1 MFGLDEKTLAHIR
14 GVFGRYP
21 EIEKAEI
28 FGSRALGTQRPNSD
42 VDIALWGQSVSSDT
56 VGRVR
61 SDLDSAPTPYQF
73 DVVGYFLIE
82 HADLRDHID
91 RCGKVIYQAK

>member
-1 MFGLDEKTLAHIR
+1 MFGLDVKTLAQLR
-14 GVFGRYP
+14 EVFERYR

-28 FGSRALGTQRPNSD
+28 FGSRALGTHRPGSD
-42 VDIALWGQSVSSDT
+42 IDIALWGNSVSGDV
-56 VGRVR
+56 VGKVR
-61 SDLDSAPTPYQF
+61 SDLDAMPTPYQF

-91 RCGKVIYQAK
+91 RYGKVIYQTK

>member
-1 MFGLDEKTLAHIR
+1 MFGLDAKTLAQLCE
-14 GVFGRYP
+14 VFGRYQ

-28 FGSRALGTQRPNSD
+28 FGSRALDTYRPNSD
-42 VDIALWGQSVSSDT
+42 IDIALWGRAVSGDII
-56 VGRVR
+56 GKVR
-61 SDLDSAPTPYQF
+61 SDLDAMPTPYQF

-91 RCGKVIYQAK
+91 RYGKIIYQTK